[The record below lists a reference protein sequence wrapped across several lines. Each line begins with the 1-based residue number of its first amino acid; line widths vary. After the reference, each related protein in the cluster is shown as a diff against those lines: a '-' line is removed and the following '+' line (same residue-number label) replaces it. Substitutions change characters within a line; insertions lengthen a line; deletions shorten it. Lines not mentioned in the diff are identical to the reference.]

1 MDGNIT
7 KANSIPIKNKA
18 SVLSTSQTEISLV
31 DVLRPT
37 QFKVLAH
44 FT

>member
-7 KANSIPIKNKA
+7 KANSIPIKSKA
-18 SVLSTSQTEISLV
+18 SALSTSQMEISLA

-37 QFKVLAH
+37 QSKVLVH